1 MFSQQSAIKID
12 VVSEAK
18 STAKAVTWIPAL
30 ALPPLCFMSH
40 SRSPWFCL
48 SGWTKVGSWEPK
60 RPDAPDAGRSSKLEI
75 PQEMVVEKWWFKC
88 YLTAFNNRKG
98 NHGKTGELG
107 DLIWY
112 HPI

>member
-60 RPDAPDAGRSSKLEI
+60 RCTGCTGCRSQFE
-75 PQEMVVEKWWFKC
+75 
-88 YLTAFNNRKG
+88 A
-98 NHGKTGELG
+98 
-107 DLIWY
+107 
-112 HPI
+112 